1 MSARDQ
7 GHLSIEAIRG
17 EDGRHCHTGTVHEHE
32 VGGRS
37 LACGA
42 AGRVARCFVVDVC
55 SRARA
60 LDHYEYRIHTARY
73 IDTSVHVYD
82 ISEFMHA
89 CLPAAPA
96 RAGWHRRVGADTTDV
111 VQTLAPFCR
120 GMPWVAD
127 YAVLLLAALHIA
139 SGATLQDAAEPWSEV
154 DGCATPQRDTDFIGD
169 NKLHFVASNWSTC
182 CEKCSSIE
190 PCHFWTFEGTVTKA
204 GACFLKATSTTP
216 AGNPHPGRVSGS
228 MGPHGGSPTWP
239 RPPTPPPTP
248 PYSPAGPFRCESEL
262 DCSLNG
268 HCSGTLDPATN
279 STCLCLV
286 GWRGKRCETLD
297 LLPASPQAGYQ
308 HREGGANI
316 SSWGM
321 PMLRHPTTGVYHAWP
336 AEMTSHCKH
345 PTTHQVCIRI

>member
-1 MSARDQ
+1 M
-7 GHLSIEAIRG
+7 
-17 EDGRHCHTGTVHEHE
+17 
-32 VGGRS
+32 
-37 LACGA
+37 
-42 AGRVARCFVVDVC
+42 
-55 SRARA
+55 
-60 LDHYEYRIHTARY
+60 
-73 IDTSVHVYD
+73 
-82 ISEFMHA
+82 
-89 CLPAAPA
+89 
-96 RAGWHRRVGADTTDV
+96 
-111 VQTLAPFCR
+111 
-120 GMPWVAD
+120 AD
-127 YAVLLLAALHIA
+127 YAVLLLAALHVA
-139 SGATLQDAAEPWSEV
+139 NGATLQDAAEPWSEV

-216 AGNPHPGRVSGS
+216 AGNPHPGRVSGA
-228 MGPHGGSPTWP
+228 MAPHGGSPTWP

-268 HCSGTLDPATN
+268 HCGGTLDPATN

-345 PTTHQVCIRI
+345 PTTHQVCIRSLYNCVCVLPN